1 MAETPTFSGF
11 TKQTVRFY
19 ADLEKNNNKPWF
31 EAHRDIYEGHV
42 LAPAKLFITALGE
55 RLKTV
60 VPGIAA
66 VPAVNKSI
74 FRINRDTRFSLDP
87 RPYKT
92 NLGLYFWD
100 GARSRMESA
109 GFYVG
114 LEPPD
119 IMLGGGMY
127 MIPDTLLGRY
137 RKALVDPRRG
147 AEIAKIVAALK
158 ASPGG
163 TIEGTHYKRVPAG
176 YDAGHPNAELLKH
189 KGLYVGFEAKV
200 PPEFYGPEF
209 VEYCFERLA
218 PVAPL
223 HRWLMKLFEK

>member
-1 MAETPTFSGF
+1 MSDTPAFTGF

-19 ADLEKNNNKPWF
+19 ADLRRHNNKPWF
-31 EAHRDIYEGHV
+31 EAHRDVYEAHV
-42 LAPAKLFITALGE
+42 IGPAKLFVTAMGE
-55 RLKTV
+55 RLKSV
-60 VPGIAA
+60 VPGIVA

-87 RPYKT
+87 APYKT

-109 GFYVG
+109 GYYVG

-127 MIPDTLLGRY
+127 MIPDALLGRY
-137 RKALVDPRRG
+137 RKDIVDPRRG
-147 AEIAKIVAALK
+147 AEIAKIVAALR
-158 ASPGG
+158 AIPGC
-163 TIEGTHYKRVPAG
+163 TVEGTHYKRVPAG
-176 YDAGHPNAELLKH
+176 FDAGHRNAELLKN
-189 KGLYVGFEAKV
+189 KGLYASFETKV

-209 VEYCFERLA
+209 VEYCLERFA

-223 HRWLMKLFEK
+223 HRWLMKLFER

>member
-1 MAETPTFSGF
+1 MAGEATFSGF
-11 TKQTVRFY
+11 TKETVRFY
-19 ADLEKNNNKPWF
+19 TALRRNNNRDWF
-31 EAHRDIYEGHV
+31 AANRETYERQV
-42 LAPAKLFITALGE
+42 MAPARLFVAAMGE
-55 RLKTV
+55 RLRSI
-60 VPGIAA
+60 VPGIVA

-87 RPYKT
+87 SPYKT

-127 MIPDTLLGRY
+127 VIPDALLGRY
-137 RKALVDPRRG
+137 RKAVVDPKRG
-147 AEIAKIVAALK
+147 AELAKIVATLRAI
-158 ASPGG
+158 PGCAV
-163 TIEGTHYKRVPAG
+163 EGAHYKRVPAG
-176 YDAGHPNAELLKH
+176 FDPGHENAELLKH
-189 KGLYVGFEAKV
+189 KGLYAGFEAKV
-200 PPEFYGPEF
+200 PEELFSARF
-209 VEYCFERLA
+209 VDYCMERFA

-223 HRWLMKLFEK
+223 HRWLMKLF

>member
-1 MAETPTFSGF
+1 MAGQAEFSGF
-11 TKQTVRFY
+11 TKETVRFY
-19 ADLEKNNNKPWF
+19 TALRKNNNRDWF
-31 EAHRDIYEGHV
+31 AANRETYERHV
-42 LAPAKLFITALGE
+42 MAPARLFVAAMGE
-55 RLKTV
+55 RLRSI
-60 VPGIAA
+60 VPGVVA

-87 RPYKT
+87 SPYKT

-127 MIPDTLLGRY
+127 VIPDALLGRY
-137 RKALVDPRRG
+137 RKAVVDPKRG
-147 AEIAKIVAALK
+147 AELAKIVAALR
-158 ASPGG
+158 AIPGCAV
-163 TIEGTHYKRVPAG
+163 EGAHYKRVPAG
-176 YDAGHPNAELLKH
+176 FDPGHKNAELLKH
-189 KGLYVGFEAKV
+189 KGLYAGFGTKV
-200 PPEFYGPEF
+200 PEEFFSADF
-209 VEYCFERLA
+209 VDYCMERFE

-223 HRWLMKLFEK
+223 HRWLMKLF